1 MCNISSNSTNG
12 VLDRF
17 SESSK
22 NSENSGP
29 LVQIIF
35 GLFLGLVL
43 YVVLIFIEIIY
54 NNFKNKNAVYWTALA
69 FLDKLP
75 L

>member
-1 MCNISSNSTNG
+1 MGNISSNSTNG

-35 GLFLGLVL
+35 GLFLGLIGCFITSKINYKFWRKFSFYIL
-43 YVVLIFIEIIY
+43 YL
-54 NNFKNKNAVYWTALA
+54 
-69 FLDKLP
+69 
-75 L
+75 